1 MPWGLGGG
9 GWGLGPWGAGF
20 LSLPSARAVA
30 ENRIRAT
37 FDLPLNLSGL
47 LVIGDALRPQNYL
60 VTPGSGSRA
69 VAVVACEE
77 VSGDDSSVDLVV
89 DRPLSSSPLRYALRA
104 LNVLSELGLPLDP
117 SAPRAEFPGQL
128 QGRRL
133 PAGEA
138 GHAGPPARG
147 GAGDAGLAAGRRH
160 GGLRVRRGDREPAQA
175 GAAPLRHE
183 AGGLLPPA
191 EVRAGHPLPAQA
203 ERDPRAAAQAAGRR
217 E

>member
-20 LSLPSARAVA
+20 LSLTSARAVA

-47 LVIGDALRPQNYL
+47 LVGG
-60 VTPGSGSRA
+60 PGGGQA
-69 VAVVACEE
+69 AVVVPAQVRAE
-77 VSGDDSSVDLVV
+77 GPQ
-89 DRPLSSSPLRYALRA
+89 RPVRA
-104 LNVLSELGLPLDP
+104 RAAAGPVGVERRV
-117 SAPRAEFPGQL
+117 PRAARQAGAARARHAGQL
-128 QGRRL
+128 QGLRL

-160 GGLRVRRGDREPAQA
+160 GGLRVRRGD
-175 GAAPLRHE
+175 
-183 AGGLLPPA
+183 
-191 EVRAGHPLPAQA
+191 
-203 ERDPRAAAQAAGRR
+203 
-217 E
+217 